1 MKMKTSRIIAT
12 IAASFFIGS
21 TLHAQTWKA
30 KAISDMKKGDFAK
43 VEQTISKLS
52 QEEQNKHAWLIDSLQ
67 AIMSRIRDDFR
78 LSREEG
84 KKLLLEK
91 VPGATDK
98 QIEAW
103 KQKKY
108 LETRMIDGE
117 ERWFRKTISNFA
129 LLNKDVY
136 PTEIV
141 QGKKKE
147 YAKVH
152 PMCEHILTQ
161 KLEENNTCDWKKVNA
176 TFYIE
181 VPADA
186 VPAGETIK
194 AWLPYPF
201 DNGRQRNFQLLSSSS
216 QATHSS
222 GSLHH
227 TVYMEQKAVKGQPT
241 RFEMKFSYEVGAQVF
256 HQADILKNLKSYDKQ
271 SDLYKK
277 FTAQELPHMLVN
289 KQMKT
294 LAQKIV
300 GTETNPVLQ
309 ASMIYDWISANYP
322 WAGAIDYS
330 TIPCIPQYELD
341 INHGDCGQVTLLY
354 ISMLRSLGIP
364 ARWESGWVFDESGW
378 TGYHDWGEI
387 YFEGTGWVP
396 TDVSAGRDTYQEPFQ
411 DFFKTSTDA
420 YRLATNEGIGGEFS
434 PKKQYIRRETV
445 DFQAGEVEWKGGN
458 LTTWKSGLKIDQIST
473 ETEEMK
479 ALLAS
484 IKKTYAPDSRVAIYE
499 LESQK
504 ADKQWIIKGKVD
516 KAELKTNVLQELQKA
531 NVSVIDSIAVLE
543 FTKEKPWGLVKLS
556 IASLR
561 TGGKHA
567 AEMATQA
574 IMGTPVKIL
583 EHAGDWARVQTPDQ
597 YISYVPKNSLY
608 QITQAQLDAWRQSTR
623 YIVDVY
629 QTQLV
634 DAPKNG
640 MTVSDLVMGNILE
653 YKGKSGKYIKLA
665 TPDGREGY
673 VHQSEVKELTEWANQ
688 TFNAE
693 LIKKVAFRM
702 MGSGYLWGGTSTK
715 LTDCSGLVKVSYF
728 ANGIILQRDAYQ
740 QALTGKIIKAENW
753 KEAQLGDLLFW
764 GTKSGRVTHVGIYLK
779 DGEYIHCSGQVK
791 LNSLDPESPKWLST
805 PFLSISR
812 INGMIGTKGI
822 IMAKDHPWYF

>member
-1 MKMKTSRIIAT
+1 MKITRITYLIIACL
-12 IAASFFIGS
+12 FIGGS
-21 TLHAQTWKA
+21 LHAQVWKA
-30 KAISDMKKGDFAK
+30 KAISDLNKGEFAK

-52 QEEQNKHAWLIDSLQ
+52 EAEKGKHAWLIDSLQ
-67 AIMSRIRDDFR
+67 AMMSRIRDDFR

-98 QIEAW
+98 QIESW

-108 LETRMIDGE
+108 LETRIIDGE
-117 ERWFRKTISNFA
+117 ERWFRKTISNFV
-129 LLNKDVY
+129 LLNRELFTAEMVKD
-136 PTEIV
+136 
-141 QGKKKE
+141 KKKE
-147 YAKVH
+147 YAKLH
-152 PMCEHILTQ
+152 TQCENILSQ
-161 KLEENNTCDWKKVNA
+161 PVGDNHTCDWKKVNA
-176 TFYIE
+176 SFFIE

-186 VPAGETIK
+186 VPAGEVIK

-201 DNGRQRNFQLLSSSS
+201 DNGRQRNFQLLSTSSP
-216 QATHSS
+216 ATHSE

-256 HQADILKNLKSYDKQ
+256 PQEEILKNLKPYDKQ

-277 FTAQELPHMLVN
+277 YTVQELPHMLVN
-289 KQMKT
+289 KQMKA

-300 GTETNPVLQ
+300 GGETNPVLQ
-309 ASMIYDWISANYP
+309 TSMIYDWISANYP

-330 TIPCIPQYELD
+330 TIPCMPQYVLD
-341 INHGDCGQVTLLY
+341 IHHGDCGQVTLLY

-364 ARWESGWVFDESGW
+364 ARWESGWVFDETGW

-387 YFEGTGWVP
+387 YFEGIGWVP
-396 TDVSAGRDTYQEPFQ
+396 TDVSAGRDTYGERYS
-411 DFFKTSTDA
+411 DFFKTCTDA
-420 YRLATNEGIGGEFS
+420 YRLASNEGIGGELS

-458 LTTWKSGLKIDQIST
+458 LTQWKSNLVIDKIST
-473 ETEEMK
+473 EADEMK

-499 LESQK
+499 LEAKK
-504 ADKQWIIKGKVD
+504 ADQQWIIKGKVD
-516 KAELKTNVLQELQKA
+516 KAELKANVLQELKKA
-531 NVSVIDSIAVLE
+531 GVACVDSIAVLE

-561 TGGKHA
+561 TAGKHP

-597 YISYVPKNSLY
+597 YIAYVPKNSLY
-608 QITQAQLDAWRQSTR
+608 QMTQAQLDAWRQSTR
-623 YIVDVY
+623 YVVTVY

-640 MTVSDLVMGNILE
+640 MTVSDLVLGNILE
-653 YKGKSGKYIKLA
+653 YKGKKGKFIILA

-673 VHQSEVKELTEWANQ
+673 VHQDEVKELSSWAEQ
-688 TFNAE
+688 TFDAE

-715 LTDCSGLVKVSYF
+715 LTDCSGLVKVAHF
-728 ANGIILQRDAYQ
+728 ANGIILQRDASQ
-740 QALTGKIIKAENW
+740 QALTGKIIKAEDW

-764 GTKSGRVTHVGIYLK
+764 GTKSGRVTHVGIYLQ

-822 IMAKDHPWYF
+822 TTVKEHPWYF